1 MPGHPSLCF
10 GKQFDTKS
18 WISYNTALPGNT
30 MSMHLHHP
38 SLSLNGRKRG
48 RVKFRNAA
56 EAARARDLDA
66 DWKKLKADWGVE
78 AEQKRQRRAMKAEPL
93 TYQLSAPPGRE
104 TQRIDSRDTGHAGAV
119 CSKEI
124 PKYTG
129 TKILGI
135 GTLHKSNAVPVFS
148 DEEAI
153 AIATM
158 RRN

>member
-1 MPGHPSLCF
+1 
-10 GKQFDTKS
+10 
-18 WISYNTALPGNT
+18 
-30 MSMHLHHP
+30 MHLHHP

-56 EAARARDLDA
+56 EAARARELDA

-78 AEQKRQRRAMKAEPL
+78 AEQKRQRRAMTAEPL
-93 TYQLSAPPGRE
+93 TYRLSAPPGRE